1 MMKYFIVMISAF
13 MYFDNCNSQ
22 NYKSKPNIIYIL
34 ADDLGYGELGV
45 YGQKKILT
53 PHIDALASNGMLFT
67 QHYSGAPVCAPSRY
81 MLMTGKHAG
90 HARIRGND
98 EWSERGNVWDM
109 EKVLED
115 PNLEGQRP
123 ILNST
128 VTLGEVMQKAGY
140 KTAVV
145 GKWGLGGPLTEGIPN
160 KNGFDFFYG
169 YNCQRQAHQLYPQFL
184 WKNENKIWL
193 NNEKI
198 FPRTHR
204 KLDKGA
210 DSLDLNSYKK
220 WTQQDYAPAKMQTE
234 VLNFI
239 EKNKEQPFFMYYA
252 TPLPHLPLQV
262 PHEYV
267 EKYLKIFGDEKPYL
281 GNKGYFPNRYPKATY
296 AGMISYLDDQ
306 VGEIVQKLKDLE
318 IYDTTIIVFTSD
330 NGPSYTGGTDAA
342 YFNSAGPFLSKRGR
356 TKGYTYEGGIR
367 VPMIASWP
375 GHIKSRSKTDHI
387 SAFWDVLPT
396 FSELVKSDVPE
407 NLDGISF
414 LPTLLNKSKKQKTH
428 EFLYWEFPAYK
439 GQQALRMGNWKGV
452 RKNIFKGNM
461 KIELYDLDKDPQE
474 LYNVANKYP
483 EVVHKIETIMRSEHT
498 TAEIKKFRMK
508 QLGDK

>member
-1 MMKYFIVMISAF
+1 M
-13 MYFDNCNSQ
+13 
-22 NYKSKPNIIYIL
+22 
-34 ADDLGYGELGV
+34 G
-45 YGQKKILT
+45 
-53 PHIDALASNGMLFT
+53 
-67 QHYSGAPVCAPSRY
+67 
-81 MLMTGKHAG
+81 
-90 HARIRGND
+90 
-98 EWSERGNVWDM
+98 
-109 EKVLED
+109 
-115 PNLEGQRP
+115 
-123 ILNST
+123 
-128 VTLGEVMQKAGY
+128 
-140 KTAVV
+140 
-145 GKWGLGGPLTEGIPN
+145 
-160 KNGFDFFYG
+160 
-169 YNCQRQAHQLYPQFL
+169 
-184 WKNENKIWL
+184 
-193 NNEKI
+193 
-198 FPRTHR
+198 
-204 KLDKGA
+204 
-210 DSLDLNSYKK
+210 
-220 WTQQDYAPAKMQTE
+220 
-234 VLNFI
+234 
-239 EKNKEQPFFMYYA
+239 
-252 TPLPHLPLQV
+252 
-262 PHEYV
+262 
-267 EKYLKIFGDEKPYL
+267 
-281 GNKGYFPNRYPKATY
+281 

-375 GHIKSRSKTDHI
+375 GHIKSGSKTDHI